1 MPFATESKM
10 NTEPADFEKKLILF
24 GRSALLRGLSPE
36 AQAELA
42 GLATLKHFAKNDVI
56 FRAQAPCEAFTIVAE
71 GLVRVSRYSAT
82 GKRLTYLLAGPGEPL
97 NLVGPFTG
105 NPRDYVAEASTEAT
119 IVFIDR
125 KAFTEFAFDHPR
137 LIVNIIDILGQAV
150 DSSNSRIL
158 DMLDKKVIQ
167 RLKRVLHTLSKK
179 FGPVLNFTAQEI
191 ADLASTTT
199 ESALRVLGDLR
210 QEAIIEKSRGQI
222 KIIKPEALID
232 PECEDMWI

>member
-1 MPFATESKM
+1 MKTK
-10 NTEPADFEKKLILF
+10 PADLERKITLF
-24 GRSALLRGLSPE
+24 SRSALFRGLSPE
-36 AQAELA
+36 AQADLGELA
-42 GLATLKHFAKNDVI
+42 ALKDFAKNDII
-56 FRAQAPCEAFTIVAE
+56 FHAQEPCKAFTVVAE

-97 NLVGPFTG
+97 NLIGPFTG
-105 NPRDYVAEASTEAT
+105 KPRDYVAEASTDAT
-119 IVFIDR
+119 IVFIER
-125 KAFTEFAFDHPR
+125 KAFAEFAFDNPQ
-137 LIVNIIDILGQAV
+137 LIINIIDILGQAV

-179 FGPVLNFTAQEI
+179 FGPVLNFTALEI

-199 ESALRVLGDLR
+199 ESALRVLSDLR
-210 QEAIIEKSRGQI
+210 QEGVIEKSRGQI
-222 KIIKPEALID
+222 KIIRPEALID